1 MNGNEKTGEGAAGT
15 PAESRETA
23 AKEAFAHGL
32 LEFSH
37 RDTRETQEARIRRA
51 MAALGEDA
59 GEQESRRMRFPTP
72 GRRALRLILS
82 AAASV
87 VLLGVVSL
95 YFGSTEPTA
104 MALVQ
109 ASIDAAQKS
118 PVRRYEVRASADIRV
133 LPESAHATLDV
144 GSDRQ
149 FVIRAKTERGEQIA
163 GGRGAEG
170 EWAIK
175 GNGEVETEEARAYW
189 PRWIFLLDES
199 LTGSPDDILVG
210 LERDFEL
217 RVDSTETVDGVKCR
231 HIHAVRRDEPREA
244 RMGREG
250 EKERGAGPGPENA
263 GEAARPGPRE
273 GGRDGEPRGPMGP
286 RGGRGRMGD
295 GGPPG
300 GMPEGGD
307 ERPLGPGPGVA
318 PELAPFLHG
327 LRREG
332 RPEGEGPE
340 GGRGGPGHER
350 GPGGPPRM
358 GRFVPPDFV
367 PRGEAR
373 ARLPKSI
380 DLWVDAES
388 MIVQRVA
395 VWWDGPRPMPAH
407 REGMPRHPGPPARLE
422 FRLVETPE
430 TGEGWFDAGAHGGGT
445 K

>member
-1 MNGNEKTGEGAAGT
+1 MSTNDEIGTGAAGT
-15 PAESRETA
+15 PAETRETA

-32 LEFSH
+32 LEFSR
-37 RDTRETQEARIRRA
+37 RDTREVQEARIRRA
-51 MAALGEDA
+51 MAALGVG
-59 GEQESRRMRFPTP
+59 GEESRRLRFPTP

-109 ASIDAAQKS
+109 ASIDAAQKA

-133 LPESAHATLDV
+133 LPETAQATLDV

-163 GGRGAEG
+163 GGRGADG

-175 GNGEVETEEARAYW
+175 GNGEVETEEPRAYW

-231 HIHAVRRDEPREA
+231 HIHAVRREEPREV
-244 RMGREG
+244 RMRRDGAEGRDGGPDVDGEPSPQGPRGGVREG
-250 EKERGAGPGPENA
+250 EPRGPM
-263 GEAARPGPRE
+263 
-273 GGRDGEPRGPMGP
+273 GPMGP

-295 GGPPG
+295 GGPQG
-300 GMPEGGD
+300 GMPEGGE

-318 PELAPFLHG
+318 PELAPFLEG

-332 RPEGEGPE
+332 GPGGEGPE
-340 GGRGGPGHER
+340 GGRGLGMGR
-350 GPGGPPRM
+350 GPGGPGRM

-380 DLWVDAES
+380 DLWVGADS

-430 TGEGWFDAGAHGGGT
+430 TGEGWFDAGAHGGG
-445 K
+445 KE